1 MFDVESGLLRGFSVV
16 AGVVLT
22 VVIELGAVAVAVAD
36 MVEPAAAF
44 AAMTALVLPLGRPRG
59 LAEELDCVEPLL
71 TGFALL
77 LLALLAVFEGFIA
90 AVAAFMPFVEVLFLL
105 SVPLPRPLLD
115 CLTMVAGSS

>member
-1 MFDVESGLLRGFSVV
+1 MFDAESSLLRCFSVV
-16 AGVVLT
+16 AEMVLT
-22 VVIELGAVAVAVAD
+22 VLMEVEAVAG
-36 MVEPAAAF
+36 MVEPPAAF
-44 AAMTALVLPLGRPRG
+44 AAMAALVLPLGRPRG